1 MGFEMSL
8 SPVVNLFVMFG
19 GRLIR
24 LSVIIHMG
32 VKLSEIDAINI
43 ITTLGI
49 IK

>member
-19 GRLIR
+19 GRLIH

-32 VKLSEIDAINI
+32 AKCAGAVVAMI
-43 ITTLGI
+43 IW
-49 IK
+49 